1 MSIKVGQT
9 KFFKQKNWNK
19 NLKLWELSF
28 FLSLVLKG
36 PQSKKFCCFSFL
48 KNKVFSRK
56 YFYSVVL
63 PCFFL
68 CVCVSLMGSGGRRC
82 CQFSVIL
89 FPVWS
94 SRHAASTNTHFLSPQ
109 DPLPV
114 HLLLVGCQSQVRR
127 HHRDRGRPGW
137 RSGGPEHG
145 VLVPANRKLLLY
157 WQSRSIQVETHRLVQ
172 SHWVDMLWCKAG
184 GPRVKLI
191 EQ

>member
-19 NLKLWELSF
+19 NLKMRDF
-28 FLSLVLKG
+28 FLSLTG
-36 PQSKKFCCFSFL
+36 PERSTEQKVPLFFFL
-48 KNKVFSRK
+48 FFKNKIFSRK
-56 YFYSVVL
+56 YFYSAAL
-63 PCFFL
+63 PRFFL
-68 CVCVSLMGSGGRRC
+68 CACVSLMGSGGRRC

-114 HLLLVGCQSQVRR
+114 HLLLVGCQSQVGR

-145 VLVPANRKLLLY
+145 VLLPANRKLLLY
-157 WQSRSIQVETHRLVQ
+157 WQSRSIQEETYRLDQ

-184 GPRVKLI
+184 GPGVKLI
-191 EQ
+191 